1 VTNALKRLAT
11 GAQAARGEALNMNEH
26 EERKALQSV
35 TAADVMTASPRT
47 CSAFSTVLEAVMI
60 FRDTD
65 CGAVPI
71 LAEGKPVAVL
81 TDRDVA
87 LAVGEF
93 PDLVSRPVTD
103 IMVPGV
109 VSVAP
114 EDSLGHVCEV
124 LRSQGVRR
132 VLVVDPIMQVL
143 GIIGWADIAPVVSDR
158 MMGEVVKE
166 IVGPA

>member
-1 VTNALKRLAT
+1 
-11 GAQAARGEALNMNEH
+11 MSEH
-26 EERKALQSV
+26 EEGKALASM

-47 CSAFSTVLEAVMI
+47 CSTYSTVLEVVMI

-71 LAEGKPVAVL
+71 LAEGKPVAIL

-87 LAVGEF
+87 LAIGEF
-93 PDLVSRPVTD
+93 PDLVSRPVSD
-103 IMVPGV
+103 IMAPGV

-114 EDSLGHVCEV
+114 DDSLGDVCEV
-124 LRSQGVRR
+124 LRAQGVRR

-143 GIIGWADIAPVVSDR
+143 GIIGWADIAPVLSDR
-158 MMGEVVKE
+158 TMGQVVKNVV
-166 IVGPA
+166 IPS

>member
-1 VTNALKRLAT
+1 
-11 GAQAARGEALNMNEH
+11 MD
-26 EERKALQSV
+26 ERKELESL

-47 CSAFSTVLEAVMI
+47 CSTFSTVLEAVLI

-71 LAEGKPVAVL
+71 LAEGKPVSVL

-87 LAVGEF
+87 LAMANF
-93 PDLVSRPVTD
+93 PDLVRRSVSE
-103 IMVPGV
+103 IMIPGV
-109 VSVAP
+109 VAVAP
-114 EDSLGHVCEV
+114 EDSLEDVCEM

-143 GIIGWADIAPVVSDR
+143 GIIGWADIAPVISDR
-158 MMGEVVKE
+158 AMGQVVKNVV
-166 IVGPA
+166 IPS